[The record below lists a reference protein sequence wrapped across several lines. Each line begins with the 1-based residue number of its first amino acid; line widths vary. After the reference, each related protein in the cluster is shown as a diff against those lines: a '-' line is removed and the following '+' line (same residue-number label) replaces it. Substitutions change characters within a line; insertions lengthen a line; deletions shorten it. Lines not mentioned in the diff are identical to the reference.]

1 MKPAR
6 LHSLAQA
13 EIREAVAYYNDARS
27 ELGDDFADAVQAA
40 IARIESQPKAGASY
54 KNGYRKCRV
63 SKRFPYM
70 IFYFE
75 YPDHVWVA
83 TVYHGSREPDS
94 WMGRTPENG
103 NSNEESTA

>member
-1 MKPAR
+1 MKPVL

-13 EIREAVAYYNDARS
+13 EIRDAVAYYNDARDG
-27 ELGDDFADAVQAA
+27 LGDDFADAVEAA
-40 IARIESQPKAGASY
+40 TARIGRQPNSGAPY

-70 IFYFE
+70 MFYFE

-83 TVYHGSREPDS
+83 TVYHGSREPDT
-94 WMGRTPENG
+94 WMDRTPENG
-103 NSNEESTA
+103 AAD